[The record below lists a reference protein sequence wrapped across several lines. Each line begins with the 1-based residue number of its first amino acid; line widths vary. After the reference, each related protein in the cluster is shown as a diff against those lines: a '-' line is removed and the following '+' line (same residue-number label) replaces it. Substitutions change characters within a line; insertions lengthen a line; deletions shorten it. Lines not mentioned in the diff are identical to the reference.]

1 MLDKTYSPATV
12 ESKFYPLWESSGAFK
27 PRGTGK
33 PYTIIMPPANVTGN
47 LHLGHA
53 LTFTLQDIL
62 IRFHRMLGEDVLWQ
76 PGTDHAGIA
85 TQMVVERQLAA
96 EGLTRAEMGREAFL
110 KRVWKWKDE
119 SGGAI
124 INQLKR
130 LGASADWDRERF
142 TMDDH
147 SNFCVTKVFVALH
160 KAGLIYKDKRL
171 VNWDAKYQTAISD
184 LEVDQVEAK
193 GKFYYLRYPL
203 EKGGHIVVATTRPE
217 TFFGD
222 TAIVVNPEDPRYKHL
237 IGSHA
242 ILPLIHRK
250 IPILGDEHG
259 DPEKGSGAVKITP
272 AHDFNDFEVGRR
284 HNLPSITILDEKS
297 LLNENVP
304 KEYQGLTTKA
314 AREKV
319 VAYFEENGF
328 LEKIDDINHTV
339 PHGDRSGDP
348 IEPRLTDQWY
358 LNAEFLAKDAL
369 KAVETGDT
377 QFVPDNWKTT
387 YFNWMRNIQPW
398 CISRQ
403 LWWGHSIPAWYGP
416 DGHVFVAETAEKAR
430 QQAHG
435 HYGKEVELQ
444 ADPDVLDTWFSS
456 ALWPFVTLGWPEK
469 NPIFEKHY
477 PTNVLVTGFDI
488 IFFWVARMMMMGLH
502 FTKEVPFKEVYIHAL
517 VLDAKGQ
524 KMSKSKGNVI
534 DPLQLIDAYGA
545 DALRFTLSSA
555 AAPGRDIKLS
565 EDKVEANRNF
575 ATKFWNATRY
585 AQMNGCHLSPTFSP
599 EACQHPLNQ
608 WIVSEIKD
616 MAEDV
621 NRNLTTYR
629 FHEASSA
636 LYTFLWKT
644 FCDWYL
650 EFTKPLLNSPDEGI
664 VTETRNTIAWT
675 LGQVCHL
682 MHPLMPFITEEIWQA
697 LGGQGLLIGGKWPVY
712 SHEGFHQSK
721 EEINWIIQVISE
733 LRSLRSELS
742 ISPALLLQLHLEEG
756 NQEILK
762 RLKIHGDMIQRVGR
776 LMPLKLEKRE
786 AKAKAIQIV
795 VPQGIFSLSLEGL
808 VDVAA
813 EVHRLEK
820 NLEKLEKEMKG
831 LEQRL
836 GNEEFRA
843 KAPAHIIEELETRR
857 SSFREQKEKNGGAL
871 ERVRSLL

>member
-1 MLDKTYSPATV
+1 MLEKIYSPSLV
-12 ESKFYPLWESSGAFK
+12 ESKFYPLWEASGAFK
-27 PRGTGK
+27 PKGTGT

-85 TQMVVERQLAA
+85 TQMVVERQLES
-96 EGLTRAEMGREAFL
+96 EGLTRAGLGREAFL
-110 KRVWKWKDE
+110 KRVWKWKGE

-130 LGASADWDRERF
+130 LGASADWSRERF

-147 SNFCVTKVFVALH
+147 SNFCVTKVFVELH

-184 LEVDQVEAK
+184 LEVDQVDCK
-193 GKFYYLRYPL
+193 GKFYYLKYPL

-222 TAIVVNPEDPRYKHL
+222 TAVVVNPEDARYKHL
-237 IGSHA
+237 IGSHV
-242 ILPLIHRK
+242 ILPLINRK

-259 DPEKGSGAVKITP
+259 DPEKGSGAVKVTP
-272 AHDFNDFEVGRR
+272 AHDFNDFEIGKR
-284 HNLPSITILDEKS
+284 HGLESIVILDKKS

-304 KEYQGLTTKA
+304 AEYRGLTTAA

-319 VAYFEENGF
+319 IAYFEEQEL
-328 LEKIDDINHTV
+328 LEKVEDMTHSV
-339 PHGDRSGDP
+339 PHGDRSGER
-348 IEPRLTDQWY
+348 IEPRLTEQWY

-369 KAVETGDT
+369 KAVETGNT
-377 QFVPDNWKTT
+377 QFVPDNWKAT
-387 YFNWMRNIQPW
+387 YFNWMRHIQPW

-416 DGHVFVAETAEKAR
+416 DGHVFVAETEEDAR
-430 QQAHG
+430 LQAQT
-435 HYGKEVELQ
+435 HYGKEVSLQ

-469 NPIFEKHY
+469 NEIFEKHY

-502 FTKEVPFKEVYIHAL
+502 FTKEVPFRQVYIHAL
-517 VLDAKGQ
+517 VLDSKGQ

-534 DPLQLIDAYGA
+534 DPLQLIDSYGA
-545 DALRFTLSSA
+545 DAVRFTLSSA

-585 AQMNGCHLSPTFSP
+585 AQMNGCALSSAFSP
-599 EACQHPLNQ
+599 DSCQHPLNQ

-616 MAEDV
+616 VERIVHKSLMA
-621 NRNLTTYR
+621 YR
-629 FHEASSA
+629 FHEASNA
-636 LYTFLWKT
+636 LYEFLWKT

-650 EFTKPLLNSPDEGI
+650 EFTKPLLSGQDEEMAE
-664 VTETRNTIAWT
+664 ETRNTFAWG

-682 MHPLMPFITEEIWQA
+682 LHPLMPFITEEIWQA
-697 LGGQGLLIGGKWPVY
+697 LGGKGLLISAEWPVY
-712 SHEGFHQSK
+712 SHQEFLSSK
-721 EEINWIIQVISE
+721 GEINWIIQTISE
-733 LRSLRSELS
+733 LRSLRSELN
-742 ISPALLLQLHLEEG
+742 ISPALFLQLHLEEG
-756 NQEILK
+756 DEQVK
-762 RLKIHGDMIQRVGR
+762 TRLQTHSDLIQRLGR
-776 LMPLKLEKRE
+776 LMPLKFEKRDKKE
-786 AKAKAIQIV
+786 KAIQIV
-795 VPQGIFSLSLEGL
+795 VPHAIFSLSLEGL
-808 VDVAA
+808 VDIAG
-813 EVHRLEK
+813 EVQRLEK
-820 NLEKLEKEMKG
+820 NLEKLEKEIKG
-831 LEQRL
+831 LDQRL
-836 GNEEFRA
+836 GNTEFKS
-843 KAPAHIIEELETRR
+843 KAPDHIIEELETRKTT
-857 SSFREQKEKNGGAL
+857 FEEQQQKNRTAL
-871 ERVRSLL
+871 KRVQELL

>member
-1 MLDKTYSPATV
+1 MLDKIYSPSLV

-27 PRGTGK
+27 PKGTGT

-85 TQMVVERQLAA
+85 TQMVVERQLES
-96 EGLTRAEMGREAFL
+96 EGLTRADLGRDEFL
-110 KRVWKWKDE
+110 KRVWEWKGE

-130 LGASADWDRERF
+130 LGASADWTRERF

-147 SNFCVTKVFVALH
+147 SNFCVTKVFVELH

-184 LEVDQVEAK
+184 LEVDQVDCK
-193 GKFYYLRYPL
+193 GKFYYLKYPL
-203 EKGGHIVVATTRPE
+203 EKGGYITVATTRPE

-222 TAIVVNPEDPRYKHL
+222 TAVVVNPEDMRYKHL
-237 IGSHA
+237 IGSHVL
-242 ILPLIHRK
+242 LPLLNRK

-259 DPEKGSGAVKITP
+259 DPEKGSGAVKVTP
-272 AHDFNDFEVGRR
+272 AHDFNDFEIGKR
-284 HNLPSITILDEKS
+284 HNLPSLIILDEKS

-304 KEYQGLTTKA
+304 VEYRGLTTAA

-328 LEKIDDINHTV
+328 LEKVEDITHSV
-339 PHGDRSGDP
+339 PHGDRSGDR

-358 LNAEFLAKDAL
+358 LNAEFLARDAL
-369 KAVETGDT
+369 KAVEAGDT
-377 QFVPDNWKTT
+377 QFVPDNWKAT
-387 YFNWMRNIQPW
+387 YFNWVRNIQPW

-403 LWWGHSIPAWYGP
+403 LWWGHAIPAWYGP
-416 DGHVFVAETAEKAR
+416 DGHVFVAETEEEAR
-430 QQAHG
+430 TQAQMY
-435 HYGKEVELQ
+435 YGQEENLQ

-502 FTKEVPFKEVYIHAL
+502 FTKEVPFKQVYIHAL
-517 VLDAKGQ
+517 VLDSKGQ
-524 KMSKSKGNVI
+524 KMSKSKGNII

-565 EDKVEANRNF
+565 DDKVEANRNF

-585 AQMNGCHLSPTFSP
+585 AQMNGCSLFPAFSP
-599 EACQHPLNQ
+599 EACRHPLNQ

-616 MAEDV
+616 VEKTVHKSFMS
-621 NRNLTTYR
+621 YR
-629 FHEASSA
+629 FHEASNA
-636 LYTFLWKT
+636 LYEFLWKT

-650 EFTKPLLNSPDEGI
+650 EFTKPLLSGPDEEM
-664 VTETRNTIAWT
+664 VRETRHIIAWS

-682 MHPLMPFITEEIWQA
+682 LHPLMPFITEEIWQA
-697 LGGQGLLIGGKWPVY
+697 LGGKGLLIEAEWPVY
-712 SHEGFHQSK
+712 SYPEFDKSK
-721 EEINWIIQVISE
+721 GEINWVIQVISE
-733 LRSLRSELS
+733 LRSVRSELN
-742 ISPALLLQLHLEEG
+742 ISPALFLQLHLEEG
-756 NQEILK
+756 DQEVK
-762 RLKIHGDMIQRVGR
+762 ARLKTHSDLIQRLGR
-776 LMPLKLEKRE
+776 LMPLKFEKRD
-786 AKAKAIQIV
+786 KAEKAIQIV
-795 VPQGIFSLSLEGL
+795 APQAIFSLSLEGL
-808 VDVAA
+808 VDVTS
-813 EVHRLEK
+813 EVQRLEK
-820 NLEKLEKEMKG
+820 SLEKLEKEI
-831 LEQRL
+831 LSLDQRL
-836 GNEEFRA
+836 GNEEFKS
-843 KAPAHIIEELETRR
+843 KAPDHIIDELKARKT
-857 SSFREQKEKNGGAL
+857 SFEEQKGKTTLAL
-871 ERVRSLL
+871 KRVTELL